1 MNKNLGRWLALACAT
16 AGVLQIGVAGAAPG
30 DLREGLSAF
39 VRGQYER
46 AADLLDLAISNAS
59 LTGAERVS
67 ALRALA
73 TAQLLAGRYGQA
85 ESAVTELLIERAGA
99 ADPAAA
105 SDLMLA
111 GRIAKEQGRYQRA
124 EASYREGIERLGRKY
139 GIDHPEVAE
148 ALRQL
153 GDIALAQGRIGEAE
167 KLYWRAYMV
176 GSYVGGAES
185 SLVGAALLGLG
196 LVRQAQKRPTESRE
210 LLLRALQIADK
221 PPRSNGKWD
230 RLDARDLRALQPEER
245 EYVAVRGRIYSRTAE
260 PSHPDFAEHLEHRAA
275 ILRALDRLDEA
286 ASSYGRAVD
295 IRRRN
300 FGDSHP
306 IIAYDLKQIAEIQG
320 RRPGPQ

>member
-1 MNKNLGRWLALACAT
+1 MNKKLGRWLAVALAT
-16 AGVLQIGVAGAAPG
+16 AGTLWMEAAGALPS
-30 DLREGLSAF
+30 DLKEGFSAF
-39 VRGQYER
+39 IRGQYER
-46 AADLLDLAISNAS
+46 AADLLDSAINSKAS
-59 LTGAERVS
+59 LSGAERAS

-73 TAQLLAGRYGQA
+73 TAQLFSGHYGKA
-85 ESAVTELLIERAGA
+85 ESAVAELLLQRAAA
-99 ADPAAA
+99 ADPAGA

-111 GRIAKEQGRYQRA
+111 GRIAKEQGRYDRA

-139 GIDHPEVAE
+139 GIDHPEVAD

-153 GDIALAQGRIGEAE
+153 GDIQLARGRVGEAE

-176 GSYVGGAES
+176 GSYVGGADS

-196 LVRQAQKRPTESRE
+196 LVRQAQQRPAESRE

-221 PPRSNGKWD
+221 PPRANGKWD

-245 EYVAVRGRIYSRTAE
+245 EYVAVRGRILTRAAE

-286 ASSYGRAVD
+286 ASSYGRAVE

-300 FGDSHP
+300 FGDGHP
-306 IIAYDLKQIAEIQG
+306 VIAYDLKQIAEIEAA
-320 RRPGPQ
+320 RRP